1 MKGERIIADEID
13 DCLVKGLDSVG
24 SEQQAVQ
31 QQQQQQAPLVQLQHL
46 SQNVIATPQP
56 PLIQP
61 STTVISNPSPQPPLE
76 EIQLPPT
83 RHPVLPS
90 PKPSESPLIAN
101 VLPSNP
107 EPVQTPIPN
116 SNSENKISVEERIL
130 EINVER
136 TSGGLG
142 LSIAGGKGSTPF
154 KGDDEGIFI
163 SRVSEGGPAYNAG
176 LRLGDK
182 LIVVNGRNVDAV
194 DHYEAV
200 GTMKEAGS
208 VLRLIIKRE
217 VPVNSPQQNLIN
229 LHNPKP
235 TPSVIQKPVNHLS
248 NHVGPSLPSKPK
260 VDAVIESTQNGVV
273 SPSNGKVNGELE
285 ILTETI
291 YTTLMRD
298 HNGLGFSIA
307 GGKGAAQYKEGS
319 DAIYISRITDGG
331 AAFKDGKLKV
341 GDRVVSING
350 VDLDGARHDQAVSL
364 LTGLERFV
372 RLVVHRESLVP
383 LGSGGDSSAK
393 ASPKVYGAPRPYTG
407 LYNASSYMANRP
419 SYSGYK
425 RPQPSSGG
433 YRGAVESGEEA
444 KSSRSATQDSAP
456 VVNSYTSSSPL
467 IANHNSH
474 ETPTPTTQ
482 VPNHKPL
489 TNEDFQS
496 MIPKHFL
503 KGGQSQG
510 VGEGVAPTPAVN
522 VSVNHPPS
530 SHPPMGLDLPPP
542 PTKLGTVTESVT
554 KSTLTETT
562 VTRVTDN
569 QLADTPLITEE
580 VTLVKGGGPLGLSI
594 IGGSDHFCVPFGLS
608 PDDPGI
614 YISKITANGAAH
626 KTGKLRMGDRIMSAN
641 GINLANATHQ
651 EAVMAL
657 LNAPNEFKLVV
668 RHDPP
673 PKGLIEVVIRKQA
686 GEKLG
691 MNIKGGVQGSP
702 GNPLDR
708 TDEGVFISK
717 INSSGAVYRDGRLKV
732 GKRVLEVDE
741 HSLLGVT
748 HEEAVSIMRSAGPT
762 IRLVVCDGYD
772 ANLVQQLRAE
782 GKLKSAS
789 HSVCSLDRI
798 GNSRKN
804 SLSSNTPQEDGPSCI
819 VGEELRHGELNILPE
834 TVMEV
839 VRVAEKLAHPRP
851 PPSQLVSTCPQNS
864 ILYSK
869 SSSPVPPASS
879 TDSKKTTVVLGK
891 HTLLSSQSSTSAS
904 ALEPPS
910 VNGDDS
916 NMNIGTDSTPA
927 SYSNEEAEGSR
938 MEGEG
943 LAAELPVIARLK
955 DGSINENVKS
965 PQRMSLKEKMKFF
978 ESEIKKDSTPPK
990 ERKKFSYLSEDELAN
1005 LKQDEERRLA
1015 SMTPDELASL
1025 SRLDDTEEAIDDV
1038 ASSSLSHSDI
1048 SDVRRYNEFDLTS
1061 ELQKLEL
1068 NTSSESSDG
1077 TYHQTSTPLYT
1088 KTESRW
1094 GRPVPQQKQ
1103 KQGTFVVEGNYSPNL
1118 MIEKGERVSSNNQV
1132 ETKKETLVTLA
1143 LTDDE
1148 NANLE
1153 LRGDE
1158 TFIIKTLPEEVSTFS
1173 LSDNVTPV
1181 GGCGNEDVNISKGYK
1196 RDGDGYLE
1204 EEVDGRGSYPL
1215 PKIDQISCSISDSSQ

>member
-1 MKGERIIADEID
+1 MM
-13 DCLVKGLDSVG
+13 
-24 SEQQAVQ
+24 
-31 QQQQQQAPLVQLQHL
+31 
-46 SQNVIATPQP
+46 
-56 PLIQP
+56 
-61 STTVISNPSPQPPLE
+61 VISNPSPQPPLE
-76 EIQLPPT
+76 EIQHPPT

-116 SNSENKISVEERIL
+116 SNSENKISVEERVL

-200 GTMKEAGS
+200 GIMKEAGS

-229 LHNPKP
+229 LHNPNP

-260 VDAVIESTQNGVV
+260 VDAIIESTQNGII
-273 SPSNGKVNGELE
+273 SPSDGKVNGELE

-433 YRGAVESGEEA
+433 YRGAVVSGEEA

-456 VVNSYTSSSPL
+456 VVNSYTPSSPL

-569 QLADTPLITEE
+569 QLADTPLITE
-580 VTLVKGGGPLGLSI
+580 
-594 IGGSDHFCVPFGLS
+594 
-608 PDDPGI
+608 
-614 YISKITANGAAH
+614 ITANGAAH

-717 INSSGAVYRDGRLKV
+717 INSSGAAYRDGRLKV

-798 GNSRKN
+798 GNSRK
-804 SLSSNTPQEDGPSCI
+804 
-819 VGEELRHGELNILPE
+819 
-834 TVMEV
+834 VMEV

-927 SYSNEEAEGSR
+927 SYSIEEAEGSR

-955 DGSINENVKS
+955 DGSKNENVKS

-1025 SRLDDTEEAIDDV
+1025 SRLDDTEETIDDV

-1048 SDVRRYNEFDLTS
+1048 SDVRRYNELDLTS
-1061 ELQKLEL
+1061 ELQRLEL

-1118 MIEKGERVSSNNQV
+1118 MIEKGERVSPNNQEVLEEQHFKDKLSNISAPNVNNNNNNKMLREEDNYSSSV

-1181 GGCGNEDVNISKGYK
+1181 GGCGNEEVNMSKGYK

-1204 EEVDGRGSYPL
+1204 EEVDGR
-1215 PKIDQISCSISDSSQ
+1215 